1 MSYYDDERIPQL
13 QLSERRVK
21 AARRQHRCSDCF
33 KAIEIG
39 TSYVREFWLV
49 DGEPTS
55 ITRHHGCFTY

>member
-1 MSYYDDERIPQL
+1 MSYYEEERIPQL

-21 AARRQHRCSDCF
+21 AARKQHRCSDCLRH
-33 KAIEIG
+33 IEIG

-49 DGEPTS
+49 DGEATS